1 MPGRT
6 GDACAG
12 RLPCD
17 AVLESHRSL
26 RSLWPATAWNSLALR
41 PERLGSTYKPL
52 STALHDCALVLNLQ
66 WGLREPRS
74 GDGPAM
80 TISTQD
86 ANRRRLFATSAAAVW
101 IAAGLG
107 YVILEAIAAAGF
119 RNPYSYAHNF
129 ISDLGITSRGMF
141 QGRMIDSSLA
151 CLMNTAF
158 CLQGALFLVGAV
170 LIVRALEAQWAGLF
184 LTLAAAN
191 AVGDIAVA
199 TFHSGPAA
207 HADEPY
213 GFIRPA
219 RCLRSSEAT
228 RQSWLGLRL
237 FGTPMG
243 RRGIAAYR
251 PGSVCRPTELRVAC
265 YWIERRGNKHS
276 AARSV
281 GTMQRLFD
289 HRVAN
294 VHRRLPTHLPSR
306 VGSSSVN
313 ARRLPTC
320 PANGQ
325 SCRPSPSAQGG
336 ARRPMAGGQAN
347 SVMRN
352 DGRSKM

>member
-1 MPGRT
+1 
-6 GDACAG
+6 
-12 RLPCD
+12 
-17 AVLESHRSL
+17 
-26 RSLWPATAWNSLALR
+26 
-41 PERLGSTYKPL
+41 
-52 STALHDCALVLNLQ
+52 
-66 WGLREPRS
+66 
-74 GDGPAM
+74 M

-119 RNPYSYAHNF
+119 RNHYSYAHNF

-191 AVGDIAVA
+191 AVGNIVVA

-207 HADEPY
+207 HADGTIMGSSDRRAACDRRRQRGNP
-213 GFIRPA
+213 GWVFDCSARRSGAVVSPCIGRA
-219 RCLRSSEAT
+219 RC
-228 RQSWLGLRL
+228 
-237 FGTPMG
+237 
-243 RRGIAAYR
+243 
-251 PGSVCRPTELRVAC
+251 VRPTELRVAC

-289 HRVAN
+289 HHVAN

-306 VGSSSVN
+306 VGSSSVTLV
-313 ARRLPTC
+313 ACQRAQPTGRAADPRRQRK
-320 PANGQ
+320 A
-325 SCRPSPSAQGG
+325 G

-347 SVMRN
+347 SVMRT